1 MVNIKYAKSNCKKE
15 FVTKPKELQK
25 TPKAGGPAFK
35 SGGYVA
41 SAVAENQIIKHK
53 TKSILKNFKNF
64 YSSVA

>member
-53 TKSILKNFKNF
+53 TK
-64 YSSVA
+64 